1 MTERIPTE
9 HEEQREFVRW
19 FRQTFPDVK
28 ILAIPNGSFRTKST
42 AVRLRAEGVLAGIP
56 DLFVPEWSLWIEMKR
71 TKGGRLSADQKETIQ
86 YLRGCGYG
94 CIVAHG
100 AEDGRNHII
109 KAINEKQHPSS
120 SRQSAGHQSPTSP

>member
-56 DLFVPEWSLWIEMKR
+56 DLFVPEWALWIEMKR
-71 TKGGRLSADQKETIQ
+71 TKGGRLSEDQKTTIK

-94 CIVAHG
+94 CIVALG
-100 AEDGRNHII
+100 AEDGRNQIM

-120 SRQSAGHQSPTSP
+120 FRLSEGLRSQASR

>member
-19 FRQTFPDVK
+19 FRQTFDDVK
-28 ILAIPNGSFRTKST
+28 ILAIPNGAFRTKAT

-56 DLFVPEWSLWIEMKR
+56 DLFVPAWSLWIEMKR

-100 AEDGRNHII
+100 AEDGRNQIMKSI
-109 KAINEKQHPSS
+109 SEKQRPSS
-120 SRQSAGHQSPTSP
+120 FRLSAGHQSPTSR